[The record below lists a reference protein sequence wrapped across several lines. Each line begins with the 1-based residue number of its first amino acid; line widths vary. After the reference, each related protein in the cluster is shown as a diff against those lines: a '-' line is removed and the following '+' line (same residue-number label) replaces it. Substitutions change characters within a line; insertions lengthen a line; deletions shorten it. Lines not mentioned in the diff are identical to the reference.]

1 MGDKIF
7 GSECSMDEI
16 GVPLLHNVT
25 DELGFGDHVHHIM
38 TTVVVE
44 VRNYD
49 VAIAATE
56 FPCLA
61 CV

>member
-1 MGDKIF
+1 
-7 GSECSMDEI
+7 MDEI
-16 GVPLLHNVT
+16 GVPLLHYVT

-38 TTVVVE
+38 TAVVVE